1 MEPGSLAGSAARE
14 RTAILAKVRSRVW
27 RVLLL
32 AILAVAAPAQ
42 AQSYPDKPIK
52 LVVPFAPAG
61 ATDVLA
67 RIVGQKLSELEKQ
80 PVIVDNRAGAG
91 GNIGSDA
98 VAKAAPD
105 GYTLLMGAVGTHAI
119 NVSLYKKMPYDP
131 VKDFIPVVLVATV
144 PNVLVVPASLP
155 VNSVKELI
163 AYGKANPGKLNFGSS
178 GNGTSI
184 HLSGELFKSMTGMD
198 MQHVPYKGSGPAT
211 VDLLSGQVQ
220 MMFDNLPS
228 AMPNIKSG
236 KLKALAVTSAKRS
249 PSLPDVPTIAEAG
262 VPGYE
267 APSWF
272 GILVP
277 KGTPPGIV
285 AKLNT
290 DINKILAMPDTKKKF
305 LEQGAEPAGGTPE
318 QFAALI
324 NSEIPKWAKV
334 VKASGAQID

>member
-1 MEPGSLAGSAARE
+1 MEAGSMAGGVARE
-14 RTAILAKVRSRVW
+14 RTAALLKVGSRAW

-32 AILAVAAPAQ
+32 AVLAVAAPAQ

-131 VKDFIPVVLVATV
+131 VKDFVPVVLVATV

-184 HLSGELFKSMTGMD
+184 HLSGELFKSMTGVD

-277 KGTPPGIV
+277 KGTPPEIV

>member
-1 MEPGSLAGSAARE
+1 MEAGSMAGSVART
-14 RTAILAKVRSRVW
+14 RTGALVNVGWRASRA
-27 RVLLL
+27 LLL
-32 AILAVAAPAQ
+32 AVLAVAAPAQ
-42 AQSYPDKPIK
+42 AESYPDKPIK

-67 RIVGQKLSELEKQ
+67 RIVGQKLSEIEMQ

-98 VAKAAPD
+98 VAKAARD

-131 VKDFIPVVLVATV
+131 VKDFVPVVLVATV

-184 HLSGELFKSMTGMD
+184 HLSGELFKSMTGVD

-277 KGTPPGIV
+277 KGTPPEIV
-285 AKLNT
+285 AELNT

>member
-1 MEPGSLAGSAARE
+1 M
-14 RTAILAKVRSRVW
+14 
-27 RVLLL
+27 L

-184 HLSGELFKSMTGMD
+184 HLSGELFKSMTGVD

-277 KGTPPGIV
+277 KGTPPEIV

>member
-1 MEPGSLAGSAARE
+1 MEAGSMAGGVARE
-14 RTAILAKVRSRVW
+14 RPAAFLKVSSRAR

-32 AILAVAAPAQ
+32 AVLAVAAPAQ

-277 KGTPPGIV
+277 KGTPPEIV